1 MNMLHHEALLQLT
14 HDRQQERRRDAEAE
28 RLARQTRGQR
38 RRRQRLTLDAALGL
52 LRHRRSPAQ
61 SHGA

>member
-1 MNMLHHEALLQLT
+1 MLHHEALRQLT
-14 HDRQQERRRDAEAE
+14 HDRQHERRREAEAE
-28 RLARQTRGQR
+28 RLALQARGSQH

-52 LRHRRSPAQ
+52 LRHRRGPAP

>member
-1 MNMLHHEALLQLT
+1 MLHHEALLQLT
-14 HDRQQERRRDAEAE
+14 HDRQHERLRDAEAE
-28 RLARQTRGQR
+28 RLARQTRGRQH

-52 LRHRRSPAQ
+52 LRHRGATT